1 MIRLAQG
8 LAAQAPWQCSRCSGH
23 GPWRV
28 LRLLLKPASR
38 GFSSPVD
45 ARAYLRT
52 MARGMARGMCID
64 LWRRREVEQAWLDT
78 LAA

>member
-1 MIRLAQG
+1 M
-8 LAAQAPWQCSRCSGH
+8 
-23 GPWRV
+23 
-28 LRLLLKPASR
+28 RLLLKPASH

-45 ARAYLRT
+45 ARANLRT
-52 MARGMARGMCID
+52 MARGICID

>member
-1 MIRLAQG
+1 M
-8 LAAQAPWQCSRCSGH
+8 
-23 GPWRV
+23 
-28 LRLLLKPASR
+28 RLLLKPASR

-52 MARGMARGMCID
+52 MARGMCID